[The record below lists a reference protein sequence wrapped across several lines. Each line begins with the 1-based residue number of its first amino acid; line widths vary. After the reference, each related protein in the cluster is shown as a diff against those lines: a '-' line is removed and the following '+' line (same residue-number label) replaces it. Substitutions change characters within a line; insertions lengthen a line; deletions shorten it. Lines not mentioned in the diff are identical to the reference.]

1 MTWGITSSNW
11 KQGSFL
17 MCTRYLKSFLFF
29 LFVFLLCVLHGGEF
43 RIAATAD
50 LHGNLRNLSLLAY
63 QIRREAPD
71 LLLDAGDLT
80 GGNLLAELDGG
91 RSMIEA
97 LNLLKYD
104 FMVPGNHDFDLPQRD
119 LARRCRDFKGV
130 TLGGDWR
137 WGDVGGVPRRIV
149 TKGNFRVGIIG
160 LTEPNISR
168 RHLPLAEAP
177 SFKHWKKVLEAQLE
191 ALKKEQVH
199 FTVLLWHNGVGKG
212 NFSAKALL
220 KGITGI
226 DLVIGAH
233 THEEHSGFRSGKS
246 YMVQPGA
253 HGTSAALVTLQYNDR
268 TFAIEKVESTLLR
281 GVPGKGDPAIDLL
294 SKRAVKPYYPAIYRP
309 ICRRGDLSARNLP
322 RLGAAALR
330 LAGKTQ
336 GALFSANIPH
346 GKSAHYRQYRDL
358 FRLMPYWTTL
368 CTVTVTRSELKALL
382 EDLQR
387 NAPKFKKIIGFSG
400 FSWHRGVL
408 KAPPRI
414 TLTVSSY
421 MMVTSPVLRRI
432 LHEKVPRWRHTG
444 IVEREAVVSF
454 LSRQGR

>member
-1 MTWGITSSNW
+1 
-11 KQGSFL
+11 
-17 MCTRYLKSFLFF
+17 MCTRLKSALFI
-29 LFVFLLCVLHGGEF
+29 FVFLLCVLHGGEF

-50 LHGNLRNLSLLAY
+50 LHGNLHNLSLLAV
-63 QIRREAPD
+63 QLRRAAPD

-80 GGNLLAELDGG
+80 GGNLPAELDGG
-91 RSMIEA
+91 RAMIAA

-104 FMVPGNHDFDLPQRD
+104 FMVPGNHDFDLPQKD
-119 LARRCRDFKGV
+119 LAQRCRDFKGV

-137 WGDVGGVPRRIV
+137 WGSAAGVPRKIV
-149 TKGNFRVGIIG
+149 TKGRFRVGVIG

-168 RHLPLAEAP
+168 RHLPLAEGP
-177 SFKHWKKVLEAQLE
+177 VFEHWEKVLRAQLK
-191 ALKKEQVH
+191 ALKEEKVH
-199 FTVLLWHNGVGKG
+199 FTILLWHNGVEEGS
-212 NFSAKALL
+212 FSAKKLL
-220 KGITGI
+220 RNIRGI

-233 THEEHSGFRSGKS
+233 SHQEHSGSRNGTV

-253 HGTSAALVTLQYNDR
+253 YGSSAALVTLQYNDR
-268 TFAIEKVESTLLR
+268 SLEVEKVESTLLR
-281 GVPGKGDPAIDLL
+281 GVPGRKDSDIETLR
-294 SKRAVKPYYPAIYRP
+294 KNAVKPFYPFIYRP
-309 ICRRGDLSARNLP
+309 VCRRGDLSARNFP

-330 LAGKTQ
+330 LAGRTQ

-358 FRLMPYWTTL
+358 FRLMPYRTTL

-382 EDLQR
+382 EDLQK
-387 NAPKFKKIIGFSG
+387 NAPKFKKFIGFSG

-421 MMVTSPVLRRI
+421 MMVSSPVLRRI
-432 LHEKVPRWRHTG
+432 LYEKLPRWHHTG
-444 IVEREAVVSF
+444 IVEREAVISF
-454 LSRQGR
+454 LSSSLR